1 MPHQESPLP
10 HSAEPCPG
18 NEVTAVDALL
28 ERWLELTIR
37 EGDAIRRAD
46 WPQVGELQALK
57 RTLQPLLDL
66 ARSRV
71 PEGRFTNLEPIRR
84 LERTNLDL
92 LVSVRRIAESERDGL
107 QQSRHNLSRLQRS
120 YVARSTSVWETSA

>member
-1 MPHQESPLP
+1 M
-10 HSAEPCPG
+10 
-18 NEVTAVDALL
+18 DALL
-28 ERWLELTIR
+28 ERWLELTVR

-46 WPQVGELQALK
+46 WARLGELQASK

-71 PEGRFTNLEPIRR
+71 PSGRFANLEPIRR

-107 QQSRHNLSRLQRS
+107 QQSRRNLSRLQRS